1 MASAAVDSP
10 ATIADGGS
18 LKLDSIPI
26 VDIRLLSQSELY
38 SLSLC
43 SSSAFDPR
51 RCDDVVIPKI
61 DRSVFNESA
70 GSRKQTYSRLRLAPP
85 SSSSTATSRRRAPH
99 LRPSAT
105 TFASMNSNNSDPE
118 NAENSQI
125 VSLLKQLFVTDLNP
139 DELVPVKIDYSHSLP
154 PQPLSSL
161 PPTSLSNV
169 GATGYKRK
177 RGRPRRNEL
186 LGNEVES
193 VLGVS
198 VVDVNDGADGFS
210 SLNEIVVHENVED
223 RDREVLN
230 RDGVAVDLVALGR
243 VEHPYRDE
251 IRRRTEGLQ
260 TEEELLGFLRG
271 LNGQWGSRRK
281 KKRIVDANELG
292 MVLPIGWKLLLCVKK
307 KNGHVWLDCRRY
319 ISPGGLY
326 FVSCKGVSSYLLS
339 LHGVQDTNSYSSALH
354 NEIIDDANKLTNFTV
369 ADLAVQVDDR
379 KENLVSHT
387 SLPTFGSTSGNH
399 EMQVTIKARDLPE
412 DNAQNTFH
420 CSKCNITFNEKDELL
435 QHQSSLHRRNRYKN
449 GMRLT
454 DGVIIK
460 DGKYEC
466 QFCHKTFSERHRY
479 NGHIGAHVRYQANIA
494 GESSGG
500 RAGESV
506 DPSSFGFPVRD
517 CMMGGSLGSDNVM
530 DICNATANNGLN
542 ICSPRDKDNEH
553 DGDLKEG
560 KENMK
565 VAEATDI
572 VVETNPC
579 SVAEG
584 NENMIVAEVTDVVAE
599 TSPCSVAEV
608 LLSGNRNK
616 SFNDDAHADGCVVEK
631 IDAGA
636 SLQGKRSGNCSPLP
650 LDDATCGV
658 TNGGELQD
666 SASMEKP
673 EQSMICGSSLLDS
686 NNHVEEC
693 DVVNNE
699 HISPTNNELKPDSEN
714 FSVNGSIFNFFGT
727 YGDQDK
733 HLAASLMQQ
742 SNFDHLPCKNIG
754 NTDNT
759 STSRSMFSKL
769 NKVPDISMLPASQ
782 EDKVFAGAS
791 VPCSIG
797 KYKVDERGNFGTS
810 EKVGSKAGSDS
821 VSRHD
826 KVQFG
831 TSSVIPSCGE
841 QENASKRY
849 DPESLTCHLKGP
861 AVQNTSKSRLI
872 TLSGHESM
880 YGSQNNDDGVCR
892 RKMEVPGFGNF
903 QNFGNGESSDP
914 FSGRHALINSNSI
927 IGTEQDR
934 KLGVCSGFASATDKH
949 FFTEDNMIR
958 IFNGALEENKEEP
971 SASVLPRQSGV
982 PEISAEA
989 SSFYTTP
996 ANRSEVN
1003 EIDNSRKHELSLSF
1017 GNFQVEQCADSNT
1030 IEQHRYQPNNFNI
1043 QSVVHKTY
1051 GDQRS
1056 SSTINS
1062 HIPGD
1067 MKQRRPSGINFP
1079 DPSFNIRAHELGARF
1094 NEARP
1099 GWEWNRPR
1107 GDNIG
1112 TSGQNFMVGSANSS
1126 SQSGGGVTADGSW
1139 RTGHGNVFQGC
1150 FDAASS
1156 HQISSPSYF
1165 GTFALT
1171 SDKGEQGSFGVNKN
1185 YDTHADMLRPGRAEP
1200 VEYSFMG
1207 DQSSNSLAAESKIFL
1222 ISRKHGSRIGNVF
1235 FHEPTQL
1242 GTQTGAI
1249 GTICPAC
1256 SSRIPGQFNA
1266 L

>member
-43 SSSAFDPR
+43 SSSAYDPR

-85 SSSSTATSRRRAPH
+85 SSSSTATSRRRTPH

-105 TFASMNSNNSDPE
+105 TFASINSNNSDPE

-154 PQPLSSL
+154 PQQFSSL

-169 GATGYKRK
+169 VATGFKRK

-186 LGNEVES
+186 LGNELES

-198 VVDVNDGADGFS
+198 VVDINDDVDGFS
-210 SLNEIVVHENVED
+210 SLNEIIVHENVED

-230 RDGVAVDLVALGR
+230 RDGVAVDLVALGA
-243 VEHPYRDE
+243 VEHPYREE

-292 MVLPIGWKLLLCVKK
+292 TVLPIGWKLLLCVKK
-307 KNGHVWLDCRRY
+307 KNSHVWLDCRRY
-319 ISPGGLY
+319 ISPSGLY

-339 LHGVQDTNSYSSALH
+339 LHGVHDTNSYSSARH
-354 NEIIDDANKLTNFTV
+354 NEMIDDAHKLTNFTV
-369 ADLAVQVDDR
+369 ADLAVQVHER

-387 SLPTFGSTSGNH
+387 SLPSFGSTSGNH
-399 EMQVTIKARDLPE
+399 ETQVTIKARDLPE
-412 DNAQNTFH
+412 DSAQDTFR
-420 CSKCNITFNEKDELL
+420 CSKCTITFNEKDELL

-500 RAGESV
+500 RVGESV

-517 CMMGGSLGSDNVM
+517 TMTGGSLGSDNVM
-530 DICNATANNGLN
+530 DVYNATANNELN
-542 ICSPRDKDNEH
+542 ICSPRDKDNDH
-553 DGDLKEG
+553 DGDLKE
-560 KENMK
+560 
-565 VAEATDI
+565 VAD
-572 VVETNPC
+572 
-579 SVAEG
+579 G
-584 NENMIVAEVTDVVAE
+584 NDDMIVAQ

-608 LLSGNRNK
+608 LLSDNRNK

-631 IDAGA
+631 NDSGA
-636 SLQGKRSGNCSPLP
+636 SLLGKRLGNCSPLP
-650 LDDATCGV
+650 LDDATRGV
-658 TNGGELQD
+658 TNVGELQD

-673 EQSMICGSSLLDS
+673 EQSMICRSSLLDA

-693 DVVNNE
+693 DVNNE

-733 HLAASLMQQ
+733 DLAASLMQQ
-742 SNFDHLPCKNIG
+742 NNFDHLPCKNIG

-759 STSRSMFSKL
+759 STSRSMVSKL
-769 NKVPDISMLPASQ
+769 DKAPDISMLPTSQ
-782 EDKVFAGAS
+782 DDKVFARAS
-791 VPCSIG
+791 VPCLVR
-797 KYKVDERGNFGTS
+797 KYKVDETGSFGTS
-810 EKVGSKAGSDS
+810 EKVGSKAGSDA

-826 KVQFG
+826 KVKFG
-831 TSSVIPSCGE
+831 ISSVIPSCAE

-849 DPESLTCHLKGP
+849 DTESLTCQLKGP
-861 AVQNTSKSRLI
+861 AVQNSSKSRLF

-892 RKMEVPGFGNF
+892 RKMELPGFGDF

-914 FSGRHALINSNSI
+914 FSSRHALINSNSI

-934 KLGVCSGFASATDKH
+934 KLGVCSGFAPATDKQ

-971 SASVLPRQSGV
+971 SARVLPRQSGV
-982 PEISAEA
+982 TEISVEA
-989 SSFYTTP
+989 STFYATP

-1003 EIDNSRKHELSLSF
+1003 DIDNRRKHELSLSF

-1030 IEQHRYQPNNFNI
+1030 IEQHSYQPDNFNI

-1051 GDQRS
+1051 GDQRP

-1062 HIPGD
+1062 HLPGD
-1067 MKQRRPSGINFP
+1067 MKQRRPSGISFP
-1079 DPSFNIRAHELGARF
+1079 DPSFDIQTHELGSRF

-1112 TSGQNFMVGSANSS
+1112 TSSQNFMVGSANSS
-1126 SQSGGGVTADGSW
+1126 SQSGGV
-1139 RTGHGNVFQGC
+1139 
-1150 FDAASS
+1150 
-1156 HQISSPSYF
+1156 
-1165 GTFALT
+1165 
-1171 SDKGEQGSFGVNKN
+1171 
-1185 YDTHADMLRPGRAEP
+1185 
-1200 VEYSFMG
+1200 
-1207 DQSSNSLAAESKIFL
+1207 
-1222 ISRKHGSRIGNVF
+1222 
-1235 FHEPTQL
+1235 
-1242 GTQTGAI
+1242 
-1249 GTICPAC
+1249 
-1256 SSRIPGQFNA
+1256 
-1266 L
+1266 